1 MDSIFGVESLMK
13 EEMILFYEMGLSV
26 IVGKEKL
33 DAKNLD
39 DLSLLLETSNYMKD
53 FIEEEGKIVSVHYT
67 KLTNL

>member
-1 MDSIFGVESLMK
+1 MDSIFGVESVMK